1 MYYTCIFHIPEVK
14 IICFVSLGFDF
25 LDFLKQSTFLT
36 INSNKN
42 SSNNLQICGESN
54 EFSLEMFTLK
64 FLTSKQMDWTIYM

>member
-1 MYYTCIFHIPEVK
+1 MGKPKVKLHFNYAMYYTCIFHIPEVK

-42 SSNNLQICGESN
+42 SSNNL
-54 EFSLEMFTLK
+54 
-64 FLTSKQMDWTIYM
+64 